1 MSLASVLQLINQN
14 IVPNNNNEI
23 TANVLR
29 PILIEMLEQP
39 NEIIGPLSNLNTSDN
54 STLVGAINELKSY
67 IDLLNNI
74 TIYQGVGDPNNN
86 SLLTPNIADFYSEL
100 DLGNDPIDL
109 WIYSGAKW
117 VSVSNDNPVS
127 YSPQTPSIIEQQTAR
142 DNMDVYSRAEV
153 DNAIEDATAPKTKAL
168 FEHVLTA
175 GDIANPIIDLPLP
188 NTPDLTEW
196 DFLYINSGAV
206 SPASY
211 TVVGNHLLIDTAL
224 LAYPIQAGRRITFR
238 YMY

>member
-1 MSLASVLQLINQN
+1 MDRTVKLLSDKVTQLTNKFNSITQNSKKIHELDDAVSANDVYIAVSDGTNTGKVIYEPSEVTKEDFEKIKNLQLSNVQN
-14 IVPNNNNEI
+14 TSTIEI
-23 TANVLR
+23 KDSDGNVL
-29 PILIEMLEQP
+29 
-39 NEIIGPLSNLNTSDN
+39 TS
-54 STLVGAINELKSY
+54 
-67 IDLLNNI
+67 
-74 TIYQGVGDPNNN
+74 
-86 SLLTPNIADFYSEL
+86 L
-100 DLGNDPIDL
+100 DLSFLNGNNVTL
-109 WIYSGAKW
+109 
-117 VSVSNDNPVS
+117 N
-127 YSPQTPSIIEQQTAR
+127 
-142 DNMDVYSRAEV
+142 V
-153 DNAIEDATAPKTKAL
+153 DNATQTLQLLNYNGDLVSFVSLSDLVIQKTKAL